1 MGIHAKI
8 PTNLFLHKATKKDVE
23 TTYRWASNPE
33 ITKYLSTTKEI
44 DWESHKKWF
53 YGKIEEEDCEYY
65 MLFEKEIPV
74 GSIKFEIQEKGAAGV
89 NYLIDPSFQG
99 RGFGKLLLALGVEE
113 IKTNRPEVKFVGGL
127 VRNENLASI
136 KVFSALDFSIE
147 YEGAEQT
154 AFIKE
159 I

>member
-1 MGIHAKI
+1 MMRTKN
-8 PTNLFLHKATKKDVE
+8 PTTYFLHKATKKDVE

-33 ITKYLSTTKEI
+33 IRKYFSNPKEI

-53 YGKIEEEDCEYY
+53 YGKIEEENCEYY
-65 MLFEKEIPV
+65 ILFENKAPV
-74 GSIKFEIQEKGAAGV
+74 GSIRFDIQEKGAAGV
-89 NYLIDPSFQG
+89 NYLIDPYFQG
-99 RGFGKLLLALGVEE
+99 IGLGKLILALGVEE
-113 IKTNRPEVKFVGGL
+113 IRINRPEVRFVGGL

-147 YEGAEQT
+147 YEGTEQT
-154 AFIKE
+154 AFTKE

>member
-1 MGIHAKI
+1 MVRHAKI
-8 PTNLFLHKATKKDVE
+8 PTNYLLRKARKKDVE

-33 ITKYLSTTKEI
+33 ITKYLSNTKEL

-65 MLFEKEIPV
+65 ILFANETPV
-74 GSIKFEIQEKGAAGV
+74 GSIKFEIQEKGVAGV
-89 NYLIDPSFQG
+89 NYLIDPDFQG
-99 RGFGKLLLALGVEE
+99 KGYGKLILALGVEE
-113 IKTNRPEVKFVGGL
+113 IRTNRTDVKFVGGL
-127 VRNENLASI
+127 VRKENLPSI
-136 KVFSALDFSIE
+136 KVFSALDFSLE
-147 YEGAEQT
+147 YEGTEQT